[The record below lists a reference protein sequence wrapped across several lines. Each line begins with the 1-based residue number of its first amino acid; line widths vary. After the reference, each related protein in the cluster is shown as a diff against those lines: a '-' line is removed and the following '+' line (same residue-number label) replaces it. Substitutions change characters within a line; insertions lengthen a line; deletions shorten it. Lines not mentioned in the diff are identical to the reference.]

1 MKEANERAVA
11 RLSIA
16 AFAVDAL
23 VVTLL
28 VAIVH
33 QLVERNMPYA
43 PQWIYILVIP
53 VVLLVHFLIV
63 EMLARGVS
71 VGRLCSGI
79 RIVEERT
86 GAAPGVA
93 ARFKR
98 CMMVLTRGGGLPS
111 LNINA
116 LPAYNKHPSGCLHSD
131 WAGRVAAV
139 TRATSQKRESV
150 PEIETRAEVTPVT
163 GVTRGEAVLQI
174 NSGPHAGQTA
184 TLRQSQRFKTKGLY
198 VIGRKPGVDLV
209 LGKDANISGVHCQ
222 IRLHGGL
229 YYLADGAGKDK
240 PSTNGTRLNDKAVS
254 AKTPVVLKNGDI
266 IGAGSTNMRLILI

>member
-1 MKEANERAVA
+1 MRDANERAIA
-11 RLSIA
+11 RLSVA

-28 VAIVH
+28 VVVTHHLI
-33 QLVERNMPYA
+33 ERNIYSV
-43 PQWIYILVIP
+43 PQWVYIAAIP
-53 VVLLVHFLIV
+53 VVLLGHFLVV
-63 EMLARGVS
+63 EILARGVS

-86 GAAPGVA
+86 GAAPGMA
-93 ARFKR
+93 ARIKR
-98 CMMVLTRGGGLPS
+98 CMMVLVRGGGLPS

-131 WAGRVAAV
+131 WAGRVAPV
-139 TRATSQKRESV
+139 TRATNQKRETV
-150 PEIETRAEVTPVT
+150 PELDTRAEITPVT

-222 IRLHGGL
+222 IRLQGDL

-240 PSTNGTRLNDKAVS
+240 PSTNGTRLNDRAVS
-254 AKTPVVLKNGDI
+254 AKSPVVLKNGDI

>member
-1 MKEANERAVA
+1 MRGANERAIA

-16 AFAVDAL
+16 AFAVDVL

-33 QLVERNMPYA
+33 QLIERNMPSV
-43 PQWIYILVIP
+43 PQWIYILAIP
-53 VVLLVHFLIV
+53 VVFLVHFLSV
-63 EMLARGVS
+63 EILARGVS

-86 GAAPGVA
+86 GAAPGMA

-98 CMMVLTRGGGLPS
+98 CMMVLAKGAGLPS

-116 LPAYNKHPSGCLHSD
+116 LPTYSKHPSGCLHSD

-139 TRATSQKRESV
+139 TRATSQQREV
-150 PEIETRAEVTPVT
+150 LPETGTGAEVTPVT

-174 NSGPHAGQTA
+174 TSGPHAGQTA

-209 LGKDANISGVHCQ
+209 LAKDANVSGVHCH
-222 IRLHGGL
+222 IRMQGDL
-229 YYLADGAGKDK
+229 YYLIDGAGRDK

-254 AKTPVVLKNGDI
+254 ARSPAVLKNGDI
-266 IGAGSTNMRLILI
+266 IGVGSSDMRVILI

>member
-1 MKEANERAVA
+1 MREANERAIA

-16 AFAVDAL
+16 AFAVDVL

-28 VAIVH
+28 VVIIH
-33 QLVERNMPYA
+33 KLIERHIPNV
-43 PQWIYILVIP
+43 PQWIYMVAIP
-53 VVLLVHFLIV
+53 VVLLVHFLVV
-63 EMLARGVS
+63 EIFARGVS

-98 CMMVLTRGGGLPS
+98 FLMVLANGGGLPS

-116 LPAYNKHPSGCLHSD
+116 LPAYNKHASGCLHSD

-139 TRATSQKRESV
+139 TRATNQKRESL
-150 PEIETRAEVTPVT
+150 PEVETRGEVTPVS

-174 NSGPHAGQTA
+174 NSGPHVGQTA
-184 TLRQSQRFKTKGLY
+184 TLRQSQRFKTKGVY

-222 IRLHGGL
+222 IRRQGDL
-229 YYLADGAGKDK
+229 YYLIDGAGKDK
-240 PSTNGTRLNDKAVS
+240 PSTNGTRINDKAVS
-254 AKTPVVLKNGDI
+254 AKSPVVLKNGDI
-266 IGAGSTNMRLILI
+266 IGVGSTNMRVILI